1 MKALHAAI
9 IAANRAGIPDFE
21 GMVTDHLKD
30 GYVIC
35 TPDTFICAMDTWRD
49 FGDAH
54 ASPGWFITLAVGD
67 IAELCRLDPR
77 PDVRKWI
84 GYVRREGDD
93 VRWVDYQKLRKRVLR
108 LSDSQK

>member
-35 TPDTFICAMDTWRD
+35 TPETFICAVDCWRD
-49 FGDAH
+49 FGEAH
-54 ASPGWFITLAVGD
+54 AQLGYFVTLAVGD
-67 IAELCRLDPR
+67 IAELCRLDPH
-77 PDVRKWI
+77 PETRKWI
-84 GYVRREGDD
+84 GYVRHEGDE
-93 VRWVDYQKLRKRVLR
+93 VRWVDYQRLRKRVLR